1 MTSSK
6 RPLTDDELRILGY
19 IQELYGEQ
27 NTIDDVFISA
37 RDEAVLFVRD
47 RNGNMGLAVV
57 VTNIAQFAREGGLS
71 REEIC
76 EQFLLLPE

>member
-6 RPLTDDELRILGY
+6 RPLTQDELLILGY
-19 IQELYGEQ
+19 IQDLYGEQ
-27 NTIDDVFISA
+27 NTVDEVFITA
-37 RDEAVLFVRD
+37 RDEAALFVRD

-57 VTNIAQFAREGGLS
+57 LTNVAQFAREDGLS

-76 EQFLLLPE
+76 EQYLLPG